1 MSMHASKISALMG
14 IGQNCATI
22 VPKAV
27 LLSKTPKKG
36 QFWRIYSTRAYIM
49 VSLSYTSRMEVR
61 EDHRTGNK

>member
-1 MSMHASKISALMG
+1 MG
-14 IGQNCATI
+14 IGQNRATM
-22 VPKAV
+22 VCKAD

-61 EDHRTGNK
+61 QDHRTGNK

>member
-1 MSMHASKISALMG
+1 MRVNEKSAHMG
-14 IGQNCATI
+14 SGQNCATM
-22 VPKAV
+22 VCKAD

-61 EDHRTGNK
+61 QDHRTGNK

>member
-1 MSMHASKISALMG
+1 MRESKFAALMG
-14 IGQNCATI
+14 IGQNRATM
-22 VPKAV
+22 VCKAD

-61 EDHRTGNK
+61 QDHRTGNK